1 MEVRKEVH
9 SGTFLHYFFSME
21 IKLKLLNIQNKEI
34 NYENEVVSLGT
45 RIYST
50 LLNKTKKYCEQ
61 YHNSQLSWLLPISFW
76 RIFFHFANHANIAG
90 FLVLIH
96 TQQFDDFFFTSC
108 GRGKYEK
115 CSNSTKNMQ
124 YVICTGGRELYRRQK
139 FGRKQKRDLFVCV
152 IK

>member
-45 RIYST
+45 RIYWT

-61 YHNSQLSWLLPISFW
+61 YHNSQLS
-76 RIFFHFANHANIAG
+76 
-90 FLVLIH
+90 
-96 TQQFDDFFFTSC
+96 
-108 GRGKYEK
+108 
-115 CSNSTKNMQ
+115 
-124 YVICTGGRELYRRQK
+124 
-139 FGRKQKRDLFVCV
+139 
-152 IK
+152 